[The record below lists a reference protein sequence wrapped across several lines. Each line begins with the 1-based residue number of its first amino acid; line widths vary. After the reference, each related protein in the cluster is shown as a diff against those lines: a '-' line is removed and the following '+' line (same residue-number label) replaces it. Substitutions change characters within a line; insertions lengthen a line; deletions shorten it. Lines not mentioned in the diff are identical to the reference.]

1 MLDGDGANAVGQAG
15 KFLQAVCLEPPVAGL
30 PHHRL
35 AVDQGS
41 AQAQAVLA
49 TLAELEHPKPAI
61 IKRHVIFELQF
72 DERAPFTLPGHR

>member
-1 MLDGDGANAVGQAG
+1 MLDGDGADAVGQAG
-15 KFLQAVCLEPPVAGL
+15 ELLQAVGLEPPVAGL

-49 TLAELEHPKPAI
+49 TLAELEHTKPAI
-61 IKRHVIFELQF
+61 NCDQMKSDLRYTILQQALF
-72 DERAPFTLPGHR
+72 F